1 MNIKSAFTI
10 LLLSTLIFCSCK
22 DKANREVK
30 TEEVSFKKE
39 GELQI
44 IKSESDSVL
53 LELNIEIADNE
64 YETQTGLMYR
74 SGMEANQAMLFVFPN
89 VAPHSFYMKNTE
101 FALDL
106 LFVKEDM
113 TIGSITENAKPFDQ
127 SSIPSR
133 LPVQYVLEVNAGLVS
148 ENGIEIGDRI
158 QYTKTP

>member
-1 MNIKSAFTI
+1 
-10 LLLSTLIFCSCK
+10 
-22 DKANREVK
+22 
-30 TEEVSFKKE
+30 
-39 GELQI
+39 
-44 IKSESDSVL
+44 
-53 LELNIEIADNE
+53 
-64 YETQTGLMYR
+64 
-74 SGMEANQAMLFVFPN
+74 
-89 VAPHSFYMKNTE
+89 MKNTE